1 MSTSTAIKV
10 GSGQIAQL
18 GERDSNAPPSV
29 ESVISE
35 EQEVDFKV
43 RDFPSLDEM
52 EREINGKDEDF
63 ENSKAEHEQDNES
76 ETMIR

>member
-1 MSTSTAIKV
+1 MSDNTAIKV

-18 GERDSNAPPSV
+18 GEKDSNKSPSV

-35 EQEVDFKV
+35 EQETDFKV

-52 EREINGKDEDF
+52 EREINGKNDDF
-63 ENSKAEHEQDNES
+63 KNNKGEFVHENTS
-76 ETMIR
+76 